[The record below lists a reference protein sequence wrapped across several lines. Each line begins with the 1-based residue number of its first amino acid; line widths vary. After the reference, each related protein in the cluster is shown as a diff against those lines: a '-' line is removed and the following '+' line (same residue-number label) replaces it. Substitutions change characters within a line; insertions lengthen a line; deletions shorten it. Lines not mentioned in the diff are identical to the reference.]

1 MTKAKTLA
9 GVHTHTHTHTN
20 SFRKIDKGE
29 IAFINNI
36 KNINDRL

>member
-1 MTKAKTLA
+1 MTKTKTLA
-9 GVHTHTHTHTN
+9 GVHTHAN

-36 KNINDRL
+36 KNRNDRL

>member
-9 GVHTHTHTHTN
+9 GVHTHTHAN

-36 KNINDRL
+36 KNRNDRL